1 MELSDLQT
9 VDNHE
14 TGAECQILSPVDGKL
29 TDVFIK
35 LKGIDSK
42 EWRSQKKKQTSKLL
56 SARASGKIEDLDFD
70 ALDIEALVECT
81 IDWKG
86 IKDGKKDYPC
96 TKDNARNLYKNSPF
110 IVQQLLEFVGR
121 RENFTQG

>member
-1 MELSDLQT
+1 MELSLLET

-56 SARASGKIEDLDFD
+56 AARASGKLDELDFD
-70 ALDIEALVECT
+70 SLDIEALVECT
-81 IDWKG
+81 IGWRGISEKG
-86 IKDGKKDYPC
+86 KEYKYSKG
-96 TKDNARNLYKNSPF
+96 NARKLYESSPF
-110 IVQQLLEFVGR
+110 IVQQLLDFVGKR
-121 RENFTQG
+121 QNFTQD